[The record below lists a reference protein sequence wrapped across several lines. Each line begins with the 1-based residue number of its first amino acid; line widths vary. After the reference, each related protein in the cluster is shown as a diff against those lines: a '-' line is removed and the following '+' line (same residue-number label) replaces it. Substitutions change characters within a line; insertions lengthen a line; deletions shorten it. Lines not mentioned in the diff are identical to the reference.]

1 MTRARGPTVIA
12 VAALVAAL
20 VLVVLIVTGLGSDS
34 YTVTA
39 RFTDA
44 SQLVKGN
51 VVQVGGRNVGTV
63 DDLKLADNGQAD
75 VVMKLTDDSVRPLH
89 EGTHA
94 TIRSLGLSGVANRFV
109 DLSPGLDSS
118 PEIDDGGMIGVD
130 RTRGVVDLDVLLD
143 SLTPKTRRDIQ
154 GIVRDAATALTPK
167 AAKQTN
173 AGIHLFNPAV
183 AQLTALGRELTHDQ
197 AALGS
202 LVNHTASL
210 TAVLARHRQALG
222 SGIESTAGILTT
234 VANEREQLAR
244 ALAAAPESLRTTT
257 TTLRRLRTQ
266 TLPAVDPVLEGAQ
279 PTIKPFEELLRVSTP
294 TLRNA
299 KPLVAS
305 LRALMP
311 DARAALQPL
320 PRLQRAASPSL
331 ASTTK
336 ALREALPLITGLRP
350 YTPELVA
357 GFFSGFGGN
366 SAHAY
371 DANGHYQR
379 VSLNLGFDSLTGI
392 IPLPPGASLGGY
404 RTGLV
409 ARCPG
414 GAEEPGPDR
423 SNPTTP
429 AGNTCDPRDNK
440 K

>member
-1 MTRARGPTVIA
+1 MMRSRGTAA
-12 VAALVAAL
+12 VAIAALVAVV
-20 VLVVLIVTGLGSDS
+20 VLVVLIFTGLGSES

-63 DDLKLADNGQAD
+63 KELKLADNGQAD

-89 EGTHA
+89 EGTRA
-94 TIRSLGLSGVANRFV
+94 QIRSLGLSGVANRFV
-109 DLSPGLDSS
+109 DLSPGDASL
-118 PEIDDGGMIGVD
+118 PEIDDGGTIGVD
-130 RTRGVVDLDVLLD
+130 RTAGVVDLDVLLD
-143 SLTPKTRRDIQ
+143 SLTPKVRGNVQ
-154 GIVRDAATALTPK
+154 SIVRDAATALTPQ

-210 TAVLARHRQALG
+210 AAVLARHRQALG
-222 SGIESTAGILTT
+222 SGLESTAGVLSA
-234 VANEREQLAR
+234 VASEREQLAA
-244 ALAAAPESLRTTT
+244 ALAAAPDSLRTTT
-257 TTLRRLRTQ
+257 ATLRRLRTQ

-279 PTIKPFEELLRVSTP
+279 PTIKPFEDLLRVSTP

-299 KPLVAS
+299 KPLIAR
-305 LRALMP
+305 LRTLMP
-311 DARAALQPL
+311 DARKALQPL
-320 PRLQRAASPSL
+320 PRLQRQASPAL

-379 VSLNLGFDSLTGI
+379 VSLNLGLDSLTGV
-392 IPLPPGASLGGY
+392 IPLPPGAEVGGY

-414 GAEEPGPDR
+414 GAEEKGPDG
-423 SNPTTP
+423 SNPVTP
-429 AGNTCDPRDNK
+429 APDTCDPRDNQK
-440 K
+440 